1 MVSHGTIDSIFTYT
15 WMVIW
20 FSWYINVGKYT
31 IVPWILWFVES
42 CFIKSMNKFLL
53 EKLRV
58 FCWHLCFV
66 RIKRM
71 ELKTKPMILPR
82 FWKKDNT
89 RIGTRETKNKSRGS
103 SCCCSTS
110 LLYLDLGQKVYI
122 FPLQN
127 LQWKR
132 ESRLPSDLFMVFL
145 VGMILGVYEVYML
158 LV

>member
-1 MVSHGTIDSIFTYT
+1 MLYLKYIVFSGSCISRFQNNNDKFSEYNRLHG
-15 WMVIW
+15 
-20 FSWYINVGKYT
+20 INVGKYT

-42 CFIKSMNKFLL
+42 CFIKSMNKFHL
-53 EKLRV
+53 EKLCV

-82 FWKKDNT
+82 FWKKDNI
-89 RIGTRETKNKSRGS
+89 RIGTRETKNKRRGS

-110 LLYLDLGQKVYI
+110 LLYLDFGQKIYI

-127 LQWKR
+127 TS
-132 ESRLPSDLFMVFL
+132 ESVRV
-145 VGMILGVYEVYML
+145 VYQVTFSWSSW
-158 LV
+158 

>member
-1 MVSHGTIDSIFTYT
+1 MSNHIRGSCIQPEVNISHDGFPWDD
-15 WMVIW
+15 W
-20 FSWYINVGKYT
+20 FYIYLYMNGYMIVGKYT

-42 CFIKSMNKFLL
+42 CFIKSMNKFHL
-53 EKLRV
+53 EKLCV

-82 FWKKDNT
+82 FWKKDNI
-89 RIGTRETKNKSRGS
+89 RIGTRETKNKRRGS

-110 LLYLDLGQKVYI
+110 LLYLDFGQKIYI

-127 LQWKR
+127 TS
-132 ESRLPSDLFMVFL
+132 ESVRV
-145 VGMILGVYEVYML
+145 VYQVTFSWSSW
-158 LV
+158 